1 MKLVAC
7 MHGKNNKDY
16 FDQSLDEIKLLKF
29 TNAYDPEDK
38 HNIVRLYD
46 FFYYKVRC
54 SMVACVSGCLCD
66 PEDQHNVIRLYDYF
80 YCKVRGSMVAL
91 VCSSLMLLQHCSAL
105 FASRSQAEQAKQMH
119 QAQGRDLRS
128 WRYAFKCIK
137 HVFFTFPAT
146 LSVRVW
152 NLPPPQEHLFLVCE
166 LLRANLYE
174 FQKYNRESGD
184 APYFTNACIQRI
196 ARQVLGSLEFLHSL
210 GLIHSDLKPENI
222 LIKSYS
228 RCASTK

>member
-105 FASRSQAEQAKQMH
+105 FASRSQVRGCDEPDNPGFPPYRHITSEAHA
-119 QAQGRDLRS
+119 APLR
-128 WRYAFKCIK
+128 
-137 HVFFTFPAT
+137 
-146 LSVRVW
+146 
-152 NLPPPQEHLFLVCE
+152 
-166 LLRANLYE
+166 RA
-174 FQKYNRESGD
+174 
-184 APYFTNACIQRI
+184 P
-196 ARQVLGSLEFLHSL
+196 
-210 GLIHSDLKPENI
+210 
-222 LIKSYS
+222 
-228 RCASTK
+228 